1 MVNIPVQK
9 WRVEGEKE
17 LYSTVKE
24 AMEGQKP
31 GTIIEKLI
39 VIEEVPDPED
49 TPKSKRGET
58 ESGGGGK

>member
-24 AMEGQKP
+24 AMEGKKP
-31 GTIIEKLI
+31 GTIIERLI
-39 VIEEVPDPED
+39 VVEEVPDPED
-49 TPKSKRGET
+49 TPKSNREKA
-58 ESGGGGK
+58 ESGSGGK